1 MIFSKQLVQGG
12 VLAAL
17 LMGLSA
23 CGGSGSSADSSEA
36 STTFTV
42 SLAAV
47 DVRRVSNDADVSVDT
62 TGIISGELTLQP

>member
-12 VLAAL
+12 VLAAV

-23 CGGSGSSADSSEA
+23 CGGSDSSADSSEA

-47 DVRRVSNDADVSVDT
+47 DVRRVSNDAYVSVDT
-62 TGIISGELTLQP
+62 TGITSGELTLQP